1 MSSSHR
7 PSPLALT
14 VLSLLGMGPL
24 HPYGL
29 QRLIKLWG
37 KDQVVN
43 VGQRASLYK
52 TINRLREA
60 GLIAVHQTERDQQ
73 FPERTLYALTDE
85 GRLEARAWLID
96 LLGAPRN
103 EFPVFPAALSFVM
116 LLGPEEAAAVL
127 GQRADALRE
136 QLAAVDASL
145 AGELKD
151 LPRVAWL
158 ETEYQ
163 RTVLAAELA
172 WIDGVVDDLRTG
184 ALTWSYDE
192 LMVMA
197 RSYLPE

>member
-1 MSSSHR
+1 
-7 PSPLALT
+7 
-14 VLSLLGMGPL
+14 
-24 HPYGL
+24 
-29 QRLIKLWG
+29 
-37 KDQVVN
+37 
-43 VGQRASLYK
+43 
-52 TINRLREA
+52 
-60 GLIAVHQTERDQQ
+60 
-73 FPERTLYALTDE
+73 
-85 GRLEARAWLID
+85 
-96 LLGAPRN
+96 
-103 EFPVFPAALSFVM
+103 M

-172 WIDGVVDDLRTG
+172 WVDGVVDDLRTG

-197 RSYLPE
+197 RCTCRSDPSRATRGPSEARPSTVVSRSRAARFAEVRSAHGS